1 MRIILL
7 GAPGSGKGSVGDLL
21 QSTYGFPR
29 ISTGDLLRD
38 AVRKRTPLGLEAESQ
53 MGRGG
58 LVDDG
63 LVLKL
68 LAERLAA
75 ADCKAGCVFDG
86 YPRNLS
92 QAVDLEG
99 LDGDRREMAFL
110 MDTRED
116 VIIRRLESRRVCPKC
131 GAIYNVVT
139 KKPAREGV
147 CEVCGERLVQR
158 ADDRAEIIHER
169 LKTYREKTEPLVE
182 HYRAKGVLRR
192 IDGNG
197 TIEEAFRAIRSA
209 LDAETGEAKAR
220 P

>member
-7 GAPGSGKGSVGDLL
+7 GAPGSGKGSVGDLV
-21 QSTYGFPR
+21 QSAYGFPR

-38 AVRKRTPLGLEAESQ
+38 AVRKRTPLGLEAEAQ
-53 MGRGG
+53 MGKGG

-68 LAERLAA
+68 LAERLAEP
-75 ADCKAGCVFDG
+75 DCRKGYVLDG
-86 YPRNLS
+86 YPRNIS
-92 QAVDLEG
+92 QARDLEG
-99 LDGDRREMAFL
+99 LDGGRREMVFL
-110 MDTRED
+110 IDTHED
-116 VIIRRLESRRVCPKC
+116 VVVRRLETRRICPRC

-147 CEVCGERLVQR
+147 CDVCGSALVQR
-158 ADDRAEIIHER
+158 ADDRAEVIRER
-169 LKTYREKTEPLVE
+169 MKTYHEKTEPLVVY
-182 HYRAKGVLRR
+182 YRAKEVVRR

-197 TIEEAFRAIRSA
+197 TVEESFRAVRSA